1 MRIFREGRRMTDDL
15 ISRAEAIEE
24 IEFGITNMKAI
35 NMETGEVIE
44 PFAKINAE
52 LREAVNRVKELP
64 SAQPEPEEFE
74 WCNGCKE
81 YDQEKH
87 CCHRWTKVIRKTV
100 DEIKADPVRHGHWI
114 KEFENEDG
122 RNLRCSECRMVFYV
136 GKGRDGNYCPNCGA
150 RMDEE
155 RREE

>member
-1 MRIFREGRRMTDDL
+1 MTDDL
-15 ISRAEAIEE
+15 ISRAEAIYAVQHA
-24 IEFGITNMKAI
+24 FD
-35 NMETGEVIE
+35 METLLNSFVR
-44 PFAKINAE
+44 KV
-52 LREAVNRVKELP
+52 AVDALKTMP
-64 SAQPEPEEFE
+64 SAQSEPEEFE

-136 GKGRDGNYCPNCGA
+136 GKGRDGNYCPECGA
-150 RMDEE
+150 RMDAE
-155 RREE
+155 REEE